1 MARLINRAQIE
12 RLLDMEELIE
22 VMENAHEE
30 FSAGRSI
37 QPPRSGFELSK
48 HPGLMET
55 LSAYL
60 EDSGR
65 LGVKILNSR
74 RANPS
79 QGRPFIYATVLLI
92 AVQTGELKA
101 ILEGGSITAART
113 AAASAVA
120 TKYLS
125 RRDSQNLAII
135 GTGRQGRTHLQALAC
150 VRPIRRIALYDADR
164 ESAERFQREMSA
176 HYPQPMA
183 LASSAEQA
191 VKSAD
196 IIALC
201 TSSDRPV
208 LLGRWVRAGTHINSI
223 ASYSP
228 EVREVD
234 SELFAAARVVA
245 DSKTEALEHAGDVLI
260 PLKEG
265 RVGRD
270 CISGELGE
278 LVGGKIPGRENDTEI
293 TLYKSMGL
301 AIQDVAAAN
310 YLYEKALAQGI
321 GTDIAF

>member
-1 MARLINRAQIE
+1 
-12 RLLDMEELIE
+12 MEELIV

-48 HPGLMET
+48 YPGLMET

-60 EDSGR
+60 QESDQ

-79 QGRPFIYATVLLI
+79 QGRPFIYATVLLF
-92 AVQTGELKA
+92 AVETGELEA
-101 ILEGGSITAART
+101 ILDGGSITAART

-125 RRDSQNLAII
+125 RQDSQNLAIV
-135 GTGRQGRTHLQALAC
+135 GTGRQGRTHLQALTC
-150 VRPIRRIALYDADR
+150 VRSIRRIALYDTDR
-164 ESAERFQREMSA
+164 DRAEGFQREMSA
-176 HYPQPMA
+176 HFPQPMA
-183 LASSAEQA
+183 IASSVEQA
-191 VKSAD
+191 VESAD

-208 LLGRWVRAGTHINSI
+208 LLGKWVKAGTHINSI

-228 EVREVD
+228 KVREVD

-260 PLKEG
+260 PLEEG

-270 CISGELGE
+270 CIYGELGE
-278 LVGGKIPGRENDTEI
+278 VVGGRIPGRENDAQV

-310 YLYEKALAQGI
+310 YLYEKALEQGI
-321 GTDIAF
+321 GTEIAF